1 MVHSERMTQ
10 DRSLKGRQM
19 KFFWQKKSAA
29 AQNSQQSGESTS
41 QTPSAQP
48 YAATH
53 AKSSGIIATKDIDD
67 YTYEVVGESFQ
78 HDHLVQLAQIHKA
91 IDEGSIF
98 TTATLKLQPENVF
111 DPTAVMVIVEGLQ
124 VGYIAK
130 SQSSDV
136 TANIKRQHTTE
147 LEVPAHLGWDTENP
161 QPYIGVKLMMGDLI

>member
-1 MVHSERMTQ
+1 MMTH
-10 DRSLKGRQM
+10 DRSLKGRRM
-19 KFFWQKKSAA
+19 KFFWQKNSAP
-29 AQNSQQSGESTS
+29 AQNSQQSGE
-41 QTPSAQP
+41 
-48 YAATH
+48 
-53 AKSSGIIATKDIDD
+53 
-67 YTYEVVGESFQ
+67 
-78 HDHLVQLAQIHKA
+78 
-91 IDEGSIF
+91 SIF

-111 DPTAVMVIVEGLQ
+111 DPIAVMVIVEGLQ